1 MLGKTAQQTIIDRTQ
16 GISRP
21 GLIWPLI
28 VILIRFPLINTNVIS
43 SQSLTFNRL
52 DQLIDSSEPFW
63 VTA

>member
-1 MLGKTAQQTIIDRTQ
+1 MLGKTAQQPIIDRTQ

-28 VILIRFPLINTNVIS
+28 VILIRFPLINANVIS